1 MKKKNHHSLLLIAL
15 TFFLSGACTEI
26 YHPEI
31 DAEVEA
37 LVVEGL
43 ITNEPG
49 PYLVKLTM
57 AKPLPYDSASSDR
70 FAVTG
75 AKVWITDNERRSIL
89 LAEKSPGD
97 YMTPNSFSA
106 IVGNDYVLHI
116 RTRAG
121 VTYDSNSE
129 KLLPPQTYDTARA
142 LYSYQ
147 NYVDKESELQEVA
160 GADVRLDLFSNS
172 DLAEEVHAC
181 RFAPTLFFQ
190 YWYTYRDRDING
202 NEIMTYHWNNF
213 GWKTYKMNTTENITP
228 EKDASASPT
237 INNHPVCF
245 IPSKAES
252 FRLTLP
258 PLTITNYLKVDQYT
272 LNHDSYR
279 FYKGANSQLSAS
291 GKLFDPINAQLYSN
305 VRCSSDNSNIALGL
319 FEVSSVSRH
328 AFLIN
333 INNRHKTAEVKS
345 VSYMST
351 PPNNDFHYK
360 VWDAP
365 GDAPATDSDYI
376 PIPLPSWWYHQ

>member
-1 MKKKNHHSLLLIAL
+1 MNKKNLHSLLLIAL
-15 TFFLSGACTEI
+15 TFLLSVACTEI

-31 DAEVEA
+31 DAEVDA

-49 PYLVKLTM
+49 PYTVKLSM
-57 AKPLPYDSASSDR
+57 AKPLPYDSALSDR

-75 AKVWITDNERRSIL
+75 AKVWITDNERRFIL
-89 LAEKSPGD
+89 LAEKSPGN
-97 YMTPNSFSA
+97 YLTPNSFTT
-106 IVGNDYVLHI
+106 IIGNDYVLHI

-121 VTYDSNSE
+121 VNYDSNSE
-129 KLLPPQTYDTARA
+129 KLLPPQTYDSVRA

-147 NYVDKESELQEVA
+147 NYVNKESELQEVA
-160 GADVRLDLFSNS
+160 GADVRFDLFSNYH
-172 DLAEEVHAC
+172 LADQAHAC
-181 RFAPTLFFQ
+181 RFTPTLFFQ

-213 GWKTYKMNTTENITP
+213 GWKTYKLNTSENITP
-228 EKDASASPT
+228 DKSTSANAT
-237 INNHPVCF
+237 ITNHPVCF
-245 IPSKAES
+245 IPSEAES

-258 PLTITNYLKVDQYT
+258 PLTIINYLKVDQYT
-272 LNHDSYR
+272 LNYDSYR

-328 AFLIN
+328 AFVIK
-333 INNRHKTAEVKS
+333 INNRHKTTEVNS
-345 VSYMST
+345 VAYMNT
-351 PPNNDFHYK
+351 PSNNEFQYK

-365 GDAPATDSDYI
+365 GDGPSNDTDYI
-376 PIPLPSWWYHQ
+376 NIPLPTWWYHQ